1 LVRIEIAQRQR
12 RPDVIVATVNG
23 RQIIAT
29 RERVRTTSDEL
40 SRPGTF
46 YRVITIDGTRYVGW
60 LAEPDETEASVTASL
75 ERWIDKHP
83 LSVSR
88 RAGTDR

>member
-1 LVRIEIAQRQR
+1 LVPVEIAQRQR

-23 RQIIAT
+23 RQIIVT
-29 RERVRTTSDEL
+29 RERVRTTSDDL
-40 SRPGTF
+40 SRSGTF

-60 LAEPDETEASVTASL
+60 PAEPDETEASVTASL